1 MLCRTGAVL
10 GWDRVVCVKYV
21 GTSSFDTFLATRR
34 FFLSIVTSVALAV
47 PNLNVEWA
55 IGPDS
60 ELKFG
65 SEIKKPLE
73 TQGACEDGGSS
84 QN

>member
-1 MLCRTGAVL
+1 MLERHL
-10 GWDRVVCVKYV
+10 
-21 GTSSFDTFLATRR
+21 SIPFLPHVA
-34 FFLSIVTSVALAV
+34 FLSIVTSVALAV